1 VQQERGRPEGLTV
14 KPRKRL
20 VLLIS
25 IMVSITIVVEFIAVW
40 TLYRVAIAQQRARLE
55 ETVKSQARL
64 IESIARY
71 NEPSV
76 GKIPLGKREATLSQI
91 IDAHRHYRGFGETGE
106 FTLGRRNGDQIEYL
120 LSHRHYDLEKLKPV
134 SMGSRLG
141 EPMQAALSGRSG
153 TMVGFD
159 YRGTKVLAAFEPVA
173 ELDLGIVA
181 KIDMEEV
188 RRPFI
193 WAIAISSVVGL
204 LSVVAGAWLFFS
216 LTNPLIDNLERTN
229 ADLQRSLAKVKMLS
243 GMLPICSS
251 CKKVRDDQG
260 YWNQI
265 ETYLREHSEAEF
277 SHGICPECAKK
288 LYPAYDLERTP

>member
-1 VQQERGRPEGLTV
+1 V

-25 IMVSITIVVEFIAVW
+25 IMVIITIAVEFIAVW
-40 TLYRVAIAQQRARLE
+40 TLYRVAITQQRARLE

-64 IESIARY
+64 IEAIARY
-71 NEPSV
+71 NERSV
-76 GKIPLGKREATLSQI
+76 RKIPLGKREATISQV

-120 LSHRHYDLEKLKPV
+120 LSHRHYDLEKLRPV
-134 SMGSRLG
+134 PVGSRLG

-153 TMVGFD
+153 TMIGLD
-159 YRGTKVLAAFEPVA
+159 YRGAEVLAAYEPVA

-181 KIDMEEV
+181 KIDVEEV

-193 WAIAISSVVGL
+193 RAIVISSAVGL
-204 LSVVAGAWLFFS
+204 LAVMAGAWLFFS

-251 CKKVRDDQG
+251 CKKVRNDQG
-260 YWNQI
+260 YWSQI
-265 ETYLREHSEAEF
+265 ESYISEHSEEEC
-277 SHGICPECAKK
+277 SHSICPECARK
-288 LYPAYDLERTP
+288 LYPGYDLDTTT

>member
-1 VQQERGRPEGLTV
+1 M

-20 VLLIS
+20 ILLIS
-25 IMVSITIVVEFIAVW
+25 IMAVITLGAESIAIW
-40 TLYRVAIAQQRARLE
+40 MLYHVAITGQRERLE

-64 IESIARY
+64 IEAIARF
-71 NEPSV
+71 NERSS
-76 GKIPLGKREATLSQI
+76 GKIPLGKREATIRQV
-91 IDAHRHYRGFGETGE
+91 IDAHGHYRGFGETGE
-106 FTLGRRNGDQIEYL
+106 FTLGRRNGEQIEYL
-120 LSHRHYDLEKLKPV
+120 LSHRHYDLENLKPV
-134 SMGSRLG
+134 PVGSCLG

-159 YRGTKVLAAFEPVA
+159 YRGAEVLAAFEPVA

-181 KIDMEEV
+181 KIDLEEV

-193 WAIAISSVVGL
+193 KAIVISSAVGL
-204 LSVVAGAWLFFS
+204 LAVVAGAWLFFS

-265 ETYLREHSEAEF
+265 ESYIREHSEAEF
-277 SHGICPECAKK
+277 SHGICPECARK
-288 LYPAYDLERTP
+288 LYPTYDLERTT